1 MSVYTIAISQKK
13 RRKIISETNAVKTDC
28 SFPTDKLNYFWKFC
42 NYDIFILYSKQ
53 VGWNYKKFISM
64 IVAIQKLMNSTITE
78 R

>member
-1 MSVYTIAISQKK
+1 MSLYTIAISQKK

-42 NYDIFILYSKQ
+42 NYDQ

-78 R
+78 T